1 MGNKAY
7 SILEI
12 KSVDADKRELTG
24 IATTPTPDRS
34 RDIIEPFGVKHAA
47 EIPFLWQH
55 EHGKPVG
62 LAKLGVPTKK
72 GVPFVATIAKIDE
85 AGPLKDITD
94 MAWQSIK
101 AGLVRGVSIG
111 FKSLSHEY
119 LDNGGIKF
127 TEIDVYE
134 LSAVTVPANAE
145 ATITSIKHYATP
157 ADERPVKLLQPRDD
171 DLKGAVKLTA

>member
-55 EHGKPVG
+55 EHDKPVG
-62 LAKLGVPTKK
+62 IARLGIPTSK
-72 GVPFVATIAKIDE
+72 GVPFVASIAKIDE
-85 AGPLKDITD
+85 DGQLKDLTD

-145 ATITSIKHYATP
+145 ATITSIKHFSTP
-157 ADERPVKLLQPRDD
+157 EKERPVKLLQPRVD